1 MRGDRTYDT
10 YWWWVCERG
19 EERMKQETYDYS
31 STVNMYKWWNDGWGM
46 MELWDVNE
54 IMVHDGCVDAV
65 SIETRNKWILIALL
79 VCTSKWSAQC
89 ITSSLVIPWGER
101 WREGVKE
108 GQQVFC
114 SGCHVLLHVCHVVSF
129 PQSPPPP
136 SPVYIWLLV
145 LLYTLILRSAGEQ
158 WKVLAR
164 LFSLPPI
171 WRYTR

>member
-1 MRGDRTYDT
+1 M
-10 YWWWVCERG
+10 
-19 EERMKQETYDYS
+19 
-31 STVNMYKWWNDGWGM
+31 
-46 MELWDVNE
+46 NE

-65 SIETRNKWILIALL
+65 SIETRNIWIIIALL

-129 PQSPPPP
+129 PHSPPPQPSIYMAPRFVIYINPPLSGGAVKSIGAVIFP
-136 SPVYIWLLV
+136 SPHLT
-145 LLYTLILRSAGEQ
+145 LYAVKMTR
-158 WKVLAR
+158 AR
-164 LFSLPPI
+164 
-171 WRYTR
+171 